1 MGGIVCNNGS
11 YLASVRLDLRT
22 FLSESRSLNS
32 FLTCTCEAPLPTFRT
47 FAGSPLTRESVE
59 LSVPANQ
66 PAFFL
71 QKLVQPGECP
81 DICFDRLGVL
91 RHWLNVES
99 VARQVLA

>member
-1 MGGIVCNNGS
+1 MGGIVCRSGP
-11 YLASVRLDLRT
+11 YLASVRLYLRT
-22 FLSESRSLNS
+22 FLSESRILNS
-32 FLTCTCEAPLPTFRT
+32 FLTRSCKAPLPTVRT
-47 FAGSPLTRESVE
+47 LAGPPLTRESVE

-91 RHWLNVES
+91 HHRLNVES
-99 VARQVLA
+99 VARQVFA